1 MGCGES
7 TPEPTMHDQYNAAKL
22 PQPFSAD
29 YENEFE
35 KQLFMAINLC
45 RYDPKSFISTVKQ
58 TADTHPLC
66 KDKNTKDLI
75 AYLQKCE
82 QLTAVTYDD

>member
-7 TPEPTMHDQYNAAKL
+7 TPEPTIHDQYVAAHL

-45 RYDPKSFISTVKQ
+45 RYDPKSFISAVK
-58 TADTHPLC
+58 
-66 KDKNTKDLI
+66 
-75 AYLQKCE
+75 
-82 QLTAVTYDD
+82 